1 MKGRVDM
8 EAMMPGSQTLEEIL
22 SQPSVWKKSLQRL
35 SDRDRQKYPLFKDYD
50 QVLFTGCGS
59 TYYLSLWAARL
70 CEKATGLICRAVP
83 ASDLL
88 LFPEAWLRSSNRS
101 LLVAVSRSAET
112 TETIRALKAFQAG
125 KYGDAIVVTCYRDRT
140 LAQLTP
146 MVVDVPDSQE
156 QSVAQTRSFTNMMLA
171 IIWLLGGPILR
182 DLPGLYFEAGEKL
195 INEYSQLARQIGE
208 DDSIS
213 KFFFLGSGPLY
224 GLASEAMLKMKEMSL
239 AHSESF
245 HTLEFRHG
253 PMSLVDRGSLIIG
266 LTDASMGKYEFALL
280 HEMRSKGARTLGL
293 LDQDD
298 PTAGDAL
305 DNRVLFQSGISELW
319 RAPLYL
325 PILQL
330 IAYNRS
336 IYRGLNPDR
345 PLNLSSVVVLHE

>member
-1 MKGRVDM
+1 MIAPV
-8 EAMMPGSQTLEEIL
+8 PGSNTLEEIL
-22 SQPSVWKKSLQRL
+22 SQPRVWEKSLQRL
-35 SDRDRQKYPLFKDYD
+35 MVWDRQKFPRFKDYD

-70 CEKATGLICRAVP
+70 CEQKTGSICRAAP

-88 LFPEAWLRSSNRS
+88 LFPEAWYHSSKRS

-112 TETIRALKAFQAG
+112 TETIRALKAFHTG
-125 KYGDAIVVTCYRDRT
+125 GYGDVIVITCYSDRT

-146 MVVDVPDSQE
+146 YVIDVPDSQE
-156 QSVAQTRSFTNMMLA
+156 QSVAQTRSFTDMMLA
-171 IIWLLGGPILR
+171 VIWLVGGNIAR
-182 DLPGLYFEAGEKL
+182 NLPNQYLKAGDSLLDKYSKL
-195 INEYSQLARQIGE
+195 AKQIGE
-208 DDSIS
+208 DGSIS
-213 KFFFLGSGPLY
+213 KLFFLGSGPLY

-253 PMSLVDRGSLIIG
+253 PMSIVDQESQIIG
-266 LTDASMGKYEFALL
+266 LISRSTGKYEFAMLG
-280 HEMRSKGARTLGL
+280 EMRLKGARTLGL

-298 PTAGDAL
+298 SAAGDAL
-305 DNRVLFQSGISELW
+305 DERVLFQSGVPELW

-330 IAYNRS
+330 IAYHRAIS
-336 IYRGLNPDR
+336 KGLDPDR
-345 PLNLSSVVVLHE
+345 PTNLSSVVVLDE